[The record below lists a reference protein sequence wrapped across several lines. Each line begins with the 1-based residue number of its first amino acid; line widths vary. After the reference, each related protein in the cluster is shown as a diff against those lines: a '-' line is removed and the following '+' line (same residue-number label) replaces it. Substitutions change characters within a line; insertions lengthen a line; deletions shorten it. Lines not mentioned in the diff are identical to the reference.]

1 MTERSQA
8 DAPDSHSHGNDRE
21 PGPDGL
27 LSAIWKHG
35 AVACLWTRHGT
46 YNIEVRL
53 VLDDVVIQREFFAD
67 ADSASKFARGKERA
81 YVGS

>member
-1 MTERSQA
+1 MTEQNQTEAREPLA
-8 DAPDSHSHGNDRE
+8 HSNDQE

-27 LSAIWKHG
+27 LKTIWRHG

-67 ADSASKFARGKERA
+67 ADSASKFALGKQRA

>member
-1 MTERSQA
+1 MTEQSQG
-8 DAPDSHSHGNDRE
+8 DARE
-21 PGPDGL
+21 PDAHRHEPSPDGS
-27 LSAIWKHG
+27 LSAIWRHG

-67 ADSASKFARGKERA
+67 ADSASKFALGKKRA